1 MNLKKLPYKKKQLDE
16 IINLIPMINLIFLLL
31 IFFLLTGVV
40 SKKDTIKLER
50 PSSDY
55 GVKTNSVKNEVTF
68 TFDENNKLYF
78 NNVVTDIDG
87 TNEILRSENKKFII
101 DVDKNAS
108 IYLLNKLIKKMK
120 ENKIEKVFLKVSG
133 DAKK

>member
-1 MNLKKLPYKKKQLDE
+1 MNLKKLPFKKKQLDE

-87 TNEILRSENKKFII
+87 NNEILRSENKKFII